1 MELRSTLYF
10 KTNSIFLMENGI
22 VCFKANQDDVYE
34 AEDLIKILD
43 LMSELTSDK
52 PFLLV
57 MDVGTF
63 DFLMTKEARNLFN
76 TYPKALD
83 LIIAEAVVLRSRSSR
98 IMYNLLSR
106 LNPPKFPFKAF
117 NHLNEA
123 SLWLLSTSKQ
133 VA

>member
-1 MELRSTLYF
+1 MELKSTLYF

-43 LMSELTSDK
+43 LMSELTDDN
-52 PFLLV
+52 PFLLI
-57 MDVGTF
+57 MDVGSY

-76 TYPKALD
+76 TYPKALE
-83 LIIAEAVVLRSRSSR
+83 LITAEAVVIGSMSTR
-98 IMYNLLSR
+98 IMYNLLSK

-117 NHLNEA
+117 NTLDNAA
-123 SLWLLSTSKQ
+123 SWLLQTSKQ

>member
-1 MELRSTLYF
+1 
-10 KTNSIFLMENGI
+10 MENGI

-34 AEDLIKILD
+34 AEDLVEILD
-43 LMSELTSDK
+43 LMSELTNGE

-57 MDVGTF
+57 MDVGDH

-76 TYPKALD
+76 TYEKALE
-83 LIIAEAVVLRSRSSR
+83 LIIAEAVVIGSMSTR

-117 NHLNEA
+117 LKKEEA
-123 SLWLLSTSKQ
+123 SEWLLLEAKK